1 MDLLI
6 VFCAKYLIALSVLI
20 ALVSLYRVAP
30 SMRIRR
36 AMIVLVSLALTY
48 ALGKLGSHFYF
59 DPRPFAV
66 EGITPLIP
74 HAADNGF
81 PSDHTLLAAGL
92 AAAAL
97 FYDRRA
103 ALLLWVVA
111 IVIGGARI
119 LALVHH
125 PIDILGSILC
135 ALIAAGI
142 VEWISRKFFF

>member
-1 MDLLI
+1 MDTLI
-6 VFCAKYLIALSVLI
+6 VWCAKYLIALSVVI
-20 ALVSLYRVAP
+20 ALYALYRVP
-30 SMRIRR
+30 PRERMRRTL
-36 AMIVLVSLALTY
+36 IVLASLALTY
-48 ALGKLGSHFYF
+48 GLGKLASHFYF

-66 EGITPLIP
+66 TGQTPLIA

-97 FYDRRA
+97 YFNRRV
-103 ALLLWVVA
+103 ALWLWIIA
-111 IVIGGARI
+111 IIIGGARI

-135 ALIAAGI
+135 ALVATGI
-142 VEWISRKFFF
+142 VEWIAKKFFF